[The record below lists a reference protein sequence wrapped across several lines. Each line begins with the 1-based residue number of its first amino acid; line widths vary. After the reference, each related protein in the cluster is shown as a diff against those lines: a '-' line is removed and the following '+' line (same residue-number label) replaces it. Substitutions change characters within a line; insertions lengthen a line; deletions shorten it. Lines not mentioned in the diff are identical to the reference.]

1 MSTTTTTSTSTLAT
15 PATTTRLIGTA
26 SAMGQVEIISAEPC
40 PACGGNSST
49 DNAMESQRR
58 IEELEGQ
65 VRALTVRAA
74 TAANKL
80 ADYEDELHRMRASQA
95 AHNKSQ
101 QTSSRPSSS
110 SHSSKTLSPTQRNGS
125 LDATAQP
132 TQSRLSSLTS
142 FLPYRRASA
151 APPTASATV
160 SAAGDPQTPT
170 TLTNPS
176 QLEASPAGSDNSI
189 ELQDALNRE
198 KSLRK
203 AAESQLSQASTELEE
218 LTVQLFSQ
226 ANEMVAQERKAR
238 AKLEERVAV
247 LERRDNEKRARLE
260 RLENAVARIER
271 LKALVNV

>member
-1 MSTTTTTSTSTLAT
+1 MTISTR
-15 PATTTRLIGTA
+15 ATTTLIGTA
-26 SAMGQVEIISAEPC
+26 AMGHVEISPQPC
-40 PACGGNSST
+40 PTCGGSSET
-49 DNAMESQRR
+49 YDTMGSQRR
-58 IEELEGQ
+58 IEELESQ
-65 VRALTVRAA
+65 VRALTERAA

-80 ADYEDELHRMRASQA
+80 ADYEDELHRMRASRS
-95 AHNKSQ
+95 AHS
-101 QTSSRPSSS
+101 TSHSDSSRPSSS
-110 SHSSKTLSPTQRNGS
+110 SHSSKTLSPTSKSAS
-125 LDATAQP
+125 LNATATAAPP

-151 APPTASATV
+151 ATPTSGAT
-160 SAAGDPQTPT
+160 AAPAADPQTPT
-170 TLTNPS
+170 TMTPPS
-176 QLEASPAGSDNSI
+176 RMHASPAGSDSSV
-189 ELQDALNRE
+189 ELQNALSRE

-247 LERRDNEKRARLE
+247 LERRDVEKRARLE
-260 RLENAVARIER
+260 RLENAMARVER